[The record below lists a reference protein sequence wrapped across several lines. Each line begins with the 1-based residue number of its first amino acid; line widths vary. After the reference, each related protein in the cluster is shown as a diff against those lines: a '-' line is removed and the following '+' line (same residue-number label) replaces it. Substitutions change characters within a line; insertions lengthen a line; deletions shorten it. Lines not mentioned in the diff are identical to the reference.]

1 VTTPRID
8 LVTLRALDAIAR
20 AGGVGAAAVEIGMS
34 QQAVSARI
42 RAAEERM
49 GLNLLQRGRTGST
62 LTVEGQLIV
71 EWGVPVLAAEAAF
84 LASLAALAAGGR
96 HALKVAASQSVAEA
110 YLPGW
115 IAAFRSRGLDADIHL
130 ASGNSEW
137 VLTRIRDGKARLGII
152 ESPTIPPD
160 LQSTVV
166 GADRLVIAVAPT
178 HPWAGRSTPLSA
190 RELSRTPLVAREQ
203 GSGTRTTLEL
213 ALAEQGLSDLA
224 APAAELSSTGAI
236 RAAIIGG
243 VAPGVV
249 SRALIADDVAAGRMV
264 VVPSDVALVRPLTAL
279 WNGVLDSNARAFLE
293 ALTSS

>member
-1 VTTPRID
+1 MTTPRID

-49 GLNLLQRGRTGST
+49 GLNLLHRSRSGST
-62 LTVEGQLIV
+62 LTPEGQLIV
-71 EWGVPVLAAEAAF
+71 EWGAPVLAAEAAF
-84 LASLAALAAGGR
+84 LASVATLAAGGR
-96 HALKVAASQSVAEA
+96 HALMVAASQSVAEA
-110 YLPGW
+110 YMPGW
-115 IAAFRSRGLDADIHL
+115 IAAFRSRGVEADVHL

-137 VLTRIRDGKARLGII
+137 VVTRVRDGRAQLGLI

-166 GADRLVIAVAPT
+166 GADPLVIAVAPT
-178 HPWAGRSTPLSA
+178 HAWAGRSTPLGA
-190 RELSRTPLVAREQ
+190 GELARTPLVMRER
-203 GSGTRTTLEL
+203 GSGTRTTLEF
-213 ALAEQGLSDLA
+213 ALAERGLPDLA

-249 SRALIADDVAAGRMV
+249 SRALIADDVAAGRMT
-264 VVPSDVALVRPLTAL
+264 VVPADVPLVRPLTAI

-293 ALTSS
+293 AVASS